1 MKIILSLMALAAA
14 AWAEAPSSVALRDA
28 RVVTVSGATL
38 ERGTVLLRD
47 GLIEAVGESVT
58 VPPEAWVIE
67 AKGLTVYPGL
77 IDALAPVE
85 AQEASSSSPRT
96 LSSRTPPA
104 PPATP
109 PPAIRGPEDRPSTS
123 SWLRAADMVNPGDRR
138 IEDARAA
145 GFTNAVMFPT
155 SGIFAGQGA
164 VLNLAGE
171 KRRMVVA
178 TPAGQY
184 VAFPSRGY
192 TSGFPNSL
200 MGVLAYVRQVYL
212 DAANY
217 RLERQAYERRAAG
230 ARRPEYDRALE
241 GVLDSPRVLLPAR
254 NAVELM
260 RMAGIAAELGA
271 SAVLYGAEG
280 GYRVADGLAKAG
292 LPVLVSL
299 KWPEK
304 PRDADPDEEESYR
317 TLELRERAPSTPAAL
332 ARAGVRFALYTDGVS
347 ARDLPRAVRRALEA
361 GLKPE
366 QAVRAFT
373 LSAAEIY
380 GVADRMGSV
389 ERGKMAN
396 LVVTDGP
403 LFGEKTR
410 VKYVFI
416 DGVKFEPPPPEPP
429 RAPGESAVPTGGA
442 L

>member
-1 MKIILSLMALAAA
+1 MKIIVCLMALAAA
-14 AWAEAPSSVALRDA
+14 AGAETPSAVALRDA

-47 GLIEAVGESVT
+47 GLIEAVGENVNL
-58 VPPEAWVIE
+58 PPEAWVIE

-77 IDALAPVE
+77 IDGLTPLEAPE
-85 AQEASSSSPRT
+85 AASRT
-96 LSSRTPPA
+96 TSSRTPSTPSS
-104 PPATP
+104 TP
-109 PPAIRGPEDRPSTS
+109 PPVARGPEDRPSTF
-123 SWLRAADMVNPGDRR
+123 SWLRAADAFNAGDRR

-171 KRRMVVA
+171 KKRMVIA

-184 VAFPSRGY
+184 VAFASRGY

-200 MGVLAYVRQVYL
+200 MGALAYVRQVYL

-217 RLERQAYERRAAG
+217 KLERQAFERRLPG
-230 ARRPEYDRALE
+230 AKRPEYDRALE

-260 RMAGIAAELGA
+260 RMARFAADLGT
-271 SAVLYGAEG
+271 SAVLYGAEA

-304 PRDADPDEEESYR
+304 PRDANPDDEESYR
-317 TLELRERAPSTPAAL
+317 TLELRDRAPSTPAAL
-332 ARAGVRFALYTDGVS
+332 AKAGVRFAFYTDNVPV
-347 ARDLPRAVRRALEA
+347 RDLPRAVKRALDA
-361 GLKPE
+361 GLAPE

-380 GVADRMGSV
+380 GVADRMGSIQK
-389 ERGKMAN
+389 GKMAN

-403 LFGEKTR
+403 LFGEKTK

-416 DGVKFEPPPPEPP
+416 DGVKFEPPPPEPA
-429 RAPGESAVPTGGA
+429 RAPGDSAVPTGGA